1 MARIRAVPG
10 CGPASSRYLSHTVTP
25 DAGKSSVCI
34 AIIHRCDQI
43 ATFKAAWNPTSSDPD
58 MASRTVP
65 LLPAR
70 YRAPILKRVPDS
82 VIPCVGAVIKDD
94 QGRLLLVKRGHEPG
108 AGLWSVPGGRVEP
121 GETDSEA
128 LVREMREETGLTV
141 QAGPLLGSV
150 RRPAPG
156 GPAAAGGQDSPAAA
170 GGQDSPA
177 AAGGQDKHR
186 PRHQGLR
193 GHGHRRNALPGRRR
207 GRGALGGGQRA
218 SVTADHGRF
227 GRSSHQ
233 LGCSASRTA
242 LIVLFLPFRHSC
254 GPVVTSDVQRHV
266 LELIPSL

>member
-1 MARIRAVPG
+1 
-10 CGPASSRYLSHTVTP
+10 
-25 DAGKSSVCI
+25 
-34 AIIHRCDQI
+34 
-43 ATFKAAWNPTSSDPD
+43 

-128 LVREMREETGLTV
+128 LVRELREETGLTV

-170 GGQDSPA
+170 GGQDSPVLDIRDYA
-177 AAGGQDKHR
+177 ATVTGGTLCPGDDAAEAR
-186 PRHQGLR
+186 WVAVSELPSLPITEGLVE
-193 GHGHRRNALPGRRR
+193 ALTSWGVLR
-207 GRGALGGGQRA
+207 
-218 SVTADHGRF
+218 HGR
-227 GRSSHQ
+227 H
-233 LGCSASRTA
+233 
-242 LIVLFLPFRHSC
+242 
-254 GPVVTSDVQRHV
+254 
-266 LELIPSL
+266 